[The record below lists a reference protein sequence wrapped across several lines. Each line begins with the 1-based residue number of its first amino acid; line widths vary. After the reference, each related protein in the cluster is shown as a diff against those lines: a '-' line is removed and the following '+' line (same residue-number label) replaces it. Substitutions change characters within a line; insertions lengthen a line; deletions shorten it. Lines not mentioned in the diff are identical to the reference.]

1 MKNEKLI
8 YNGIPSEAADFF
20 IEQIEGRLEKRPWTP
35 SEEVSVMRAFN
46 CTLRKFFD
54 YKEITIKNVKKI
66 IAKQEIEELFS
77 STKGNL
83 YYSDIME
90 KLGLDLEL
98 VVEICKE
105 LMKEGKIKDIPL
117 QKIKRRKKWKDI

>member
-1 MKNEKLI
+1 MRKKEKLI

-20 IEQIEGRLEKRPWTP
+20 IEQIEGRLERRPWTP

-54 YKEITIKNVKKI
+54 YKEITIRNVKKK
-66 IAKQEIEELFS
+66 IAKQEVEELFS
-77 STKGNL
+77 SSKKDL

-105 LMKEGKIKDIPL
+105 LIKEGKIEDITL
-117 QKIKRRKKWKDI
+117 NLRG